1 VSAEVAYEAAET
13 ELEVRRREEVD
24 CGGER
29 RWRFVNARAREKARA
44 KRGAFLMEQGYNV
57 SLVAHTLVVFI
68 KVRSLRSLTC
78 RKVWKA
84 AIVIVIAIVIAIIT
98 LRLSINTLQE
108 ILNRLPANSLFYPPT
123 LDPTS
128 HGIVHAL
135 RLRSRE
141 QHQSQFVA
149 Y

>member
-1 VSAEVAYEAAET
+1 
-13 ELEVRRREEVD
+13 
-24 CGGER
+24 
-29 RWRFVNARAREKARA
+29 
-44 KRGAFLMEQGYNV
+44 MEQGYNV

-84 AIVIVIAIVIAIIT
+84 AIVIANAIVIAIVIAIIT

-108 ILNRLPANSLFYPPT
+108 ILNRLPANSLFYTPT